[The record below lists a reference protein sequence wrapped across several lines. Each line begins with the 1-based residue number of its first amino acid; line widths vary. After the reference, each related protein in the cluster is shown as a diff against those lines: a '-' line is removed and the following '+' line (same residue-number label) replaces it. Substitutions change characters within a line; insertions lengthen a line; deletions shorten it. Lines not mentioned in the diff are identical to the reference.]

1 VFEKYSDKMLSR
13 SES

>member
-1 VFEKYSDKMLSR
+1 VFEKYSDKILSR